1 MSNGFGFGQPNR
13 APGQRISTMLS
24 ELNRQ
29 RRENRLLGISALRD
43 QADRENA
50 ATVLGDFSKFMGG
63 EPSAQ
68 EILTKLPEFGKSLA
82 GTSGPAAQDA
92 AGFINESLNRRIQL
106 QGLEQQVKQPKPPKP
121 RETEFREMFDEGGQ
135 PVTVQVKGTPTR
147 KIKTQLH
154 YKDTGKPVVPAQF
167 GTKEGGTVRA
177 PPKPPSKTK
186 ITTLD
191 AKKRGIET
199 RLGLRFPDVSLD
211 KLLAGDSE
219 EFKKVETTEEEK
231 LSPIEQQ
238 MREMVLR
245 KLAAEGRELPE
256 GSSKPGR
263 NIDKEVLQW
272 LGLVTQIET
281 EMTAGGVAFTPA
293 KILAG
298 EKELPEENDPLGI
311 R

>member
-29 RRENRLLGISALRD
+29 RRENRLLGISVLRD

-92 AGFINESLNRRIQL
+92 AGFMFDVLNA
-106 QGLEQQVKQPKPPKP
+106 KATQPPKPAKPPKP
-121 RETEFREMFDEGGQ
+121 RETESREMFDESGQ
-135 PVTVQVKGTPTR
+135 PVTVRVKGTPTR
-147 KIKTQLH
+147 KIKTRLH
-154 YKDTGKPVVPAQF
+154 YKDTGEPVVPTQF

-177 PPKPPSKTK
+177 PKTSSKEEK
-186 ITTLD
+186 ILVLD
-191 AKKRGIET
+191 REKRGLEA
-199 RLGLRFPDVSLD
+199 RLAVRFPEVNFD
-211 KLLAGDSE
+211 KVLTGDPE
-219 EFKKVETTEEEK
+219 ELKKLKTTEELLTDEDKQKLRLLPNLSKKLEK
-231 LSPIEQQ
+231 LGKDAGQ
-238 MREMVLR
+238 
-245 KLAAEGRELPE
+245 
-256 GSSKPGR
+256 
-263 NIDKEVLQW
+263 IDKEVLNW
-272 LGLVTQIET
+272 LGLVAEIEA
-281 EMTAGGVAFTPA
+281 EMTARGTPFTPA
-293 KILAG
+293 KILAE
-298 EKELPEENDPLGI
+298 EKESPEDNDPLGI